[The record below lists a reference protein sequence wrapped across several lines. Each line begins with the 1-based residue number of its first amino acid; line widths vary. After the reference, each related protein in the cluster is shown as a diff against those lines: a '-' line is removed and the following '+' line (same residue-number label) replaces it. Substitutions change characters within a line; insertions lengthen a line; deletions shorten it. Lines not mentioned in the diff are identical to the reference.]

1 MAHTLDLLWGLAIA
15 LWGAFALLALMLTGW
30 LLYYLCA
37 YALIPACMQLCYEGE
52 RGARRLYARF
62 QQMLWRRRA
71 MRIYQ
76 ETLAA
81 IDEVRRE
88 QVARV
93 HMAAMILEHEHED
106 AATRSPASPQQDER
120 TASETTAVPEAV
132 RER

>member
-71 MRIYQ
+71 MCIYQ

-93 HMAAMILEHEHED
+93 HMAAMILEHED
-106 AATRSPASPQQDER
+106 AAIRSPASSQQDER